1 MKLVQ
6 VSQFDKKNT
15 AMSKRFD
22 DEIMSTIRD
31 VIVILL
37 IYGQLE
43 TVTFSLWSS

>member
-1 MKLVQ
+1 MKPGQ
-6 VSQFDKKNT
+6 MSQFDKKNT
-15 AMSKRFD
+15 AMSKHFD

-37 IYGQLE
+37 IYGQFG